1 MDGDARGGAALSV
14 KEVTKVPI
22 KFLGVGEKLDRLE
35 EFRPEGLAQRILGQG
50 DILSLVEK
58 VSKVQAEIGEEERL
72 RQQKKL
78 EKGTFSLDDFRKQ
91 MEMLKKM
98 GSAKDLLASMP
109 GMGNVI
115 PSGQDPDQSLRRI
128 QGMID
133 AMTKA
138 EKANPDLIDYNR
150 RLRIAKG
157 SGTKAEEVKQLLN
170 QFEQARGLMKMFA
183 GQSMFEKIK
192 AMTSMGKMGAF
203 APGARIGSKGD
214 TGHRKSPRERAMERK
229 KKKK

>member
-1 MDGDARGGAALSV
+1 V

-22 KFLGVGEKLDRLE
+22 KFLGMGEKLDRLE

-50 DILSLVEK
+50 DILSLVDK
-58 VSKVQAEIGEEERL
+58 VTRVQAEITEEERL

-109 GMGNVI
+109 GMGNMM
-115 PSGQDPDQSLRRI
+115 PAGQDPDQSLRRI

-138 EKANPDLIDYNR
+138 ERADPDLIDYNR

-192 AMTSMGKMGAF
+192 AMTSLGKMGAF
-203 APGARIGSKGD
+203 MPGARIAAKGD

-229 KKKK
+229 KKKKG

>member
-1 MDGDARGGAALSV
+1 
-14 KEVTKVPI
+14 
-22 KFLGVGEKLDRLE
+22 
-35 EFRPEGLAQRILGQG
+35 
-50 DILSLVEK
+50 
-58 VSKVQAEIGEEERL
+58 
-72 RQQKKL
+72 
-78 EKGTFSLDDFRKQ
+78 